1 MGLYSCGFIYIY
13 ICILYII
20 IYVNIGANP
29 TVNMGY
35 YILNILNHIES

>member
-13 ICILYII
+13 YII
-20 IYVNIGANP
+20 IYVNIGANT

-35 YILNILNHIES
+35 DILNILNHIES